1 MIAIIAGTGSLPMAA
16 CKTLLEQQKPFF
28 VLSLF
33 PEDNFEQLSNLCATR
48 AKVLPCQVFKLGQ
61 TLQLLQQEQTTHA
74 LMIGKVDKKNMF
86 KKMKFD
92 WTTLQ
97 YLGSL
102 LSNSDKSIMDKAVS
116 ILESHNIKVIH
127 QTDVLGALR
136 VQPGILTGTMTSE
149 LEATI
154 NFGMQAARKASECDI
169 GQTVIVKDMMIIA
182 IEAIEGTDLCIK
194 RSIELAHNNVIIC
207 KAVRSDHSIQYD
219 LPTLGL
225 KTLEPLSKG
234 MVQAIAWQ
242 SDKTFI
248 ADIDAFTKRAEE
260 LGITLISV

>member
-16 CKTLLEQQKPFF
+16 CKNLLEQQKPFF

-33 PEDNFEQLSNLCATR
+33 PEDNFEQLSQLCSVK

-61 TLQLLQQEQTTHA
+61 TLKLLQQEQTTHA

-102 LSNSDKSIMDKAVS
+102 LSNSDKSIMDKAVA
-116 ILESHNIKVIH
+116 ILETHNIKVMQ

-136 VQPGILTGTMTSE
+136 VRPGILTGTMTPE
-149 LEATI
+149 LKTTI
-154 NFGMQAARKASECDI
+154 DFGMEAARKASECDI

-194 RSIELAHNNVIIC
+194 RSIELAHNNVVVC
-207 KAVRSDHSIQYD
+207 KAVRLNHSVQYD
-219 LPTLGL
+219 LPTLGT
-225 KTLEPLSKG
+225 KTLKNLEKG
-234 MVQAIAWQ
+234 MVRAIAWQ

-248 ADIDAFTKRAEE
+248 ADIDAFITRAEE
-260 LGITLISV
+260 LGILLVSV